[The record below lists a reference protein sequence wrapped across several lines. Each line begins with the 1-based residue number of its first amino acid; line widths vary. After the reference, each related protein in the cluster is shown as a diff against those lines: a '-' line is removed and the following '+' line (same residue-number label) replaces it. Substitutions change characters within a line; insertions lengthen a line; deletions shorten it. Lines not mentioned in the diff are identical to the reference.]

1 MGQGG
6 YGVDQAYLWYKRDA
20 AKIGHQAQL
29 LGFVTDDFYRMQS
42 GSFSGYA
49 KPVLEVEDGRL
60 VVKNVP
66 VPRQISYVLWITSKI
81 ESLWRLRTTEFLHR
95 ALLKIGAATT
105 DRHQPTQREQNEK
118 TQKVL
123 RMIFEDLKC
132 LNEQRSS
139 TLVLVY
145 FPEISELNGTP
156 PREWID
162 FLEGESRSLG
172 IPLINLFRE
181 FQSLPADEM
190 ANLYLQGYPGGGHL
204 SNLGN
209 ELAARAIHD
218 KLINHPA
225 IVSDLSARWSNGWAG
240 HHRRDKSGCRL

>member
-1 MGQGG
+1 M
-6 YGVDQAYLWYKRDA
+6 R
-20 AKIGHQAQL
+20 
-29 LGFVTDDFYRMQS
+29 
-42 GSFSGYA
+42 
-49 KPVLEVEDGRL
+49 
-60 VVKNVP
+60 
-66 VPRQISYVLWITSKI
+66 PRI
-81 ESLWRLRTTEFLHR
+81 ESLPRLRTAEFLHR
-95 ALLKIGAATT
+95 ALRKIGAATT
-105 DRHQPTQREQNEK
+105 DQPQSRQREQNEK
-118 TQKVL
+118 TQKIL

-145 FPEISELNGTP
+145 FPQIGELNGTP

-225 IVSDLSARWSNGWAG
+225 IVSALSARWSNGWAG
-240 HHRRDKSGCRL
+240 ITATTKVGAGCDVHRPPFNNAAPAN

>member
-1 MGQGG
+1 
-6 YGVDQAYLWYKRDA
+6 
-20 AKIGHQAQL
+20 HQAQL

-42 GSFSGYA
+42 SSFSGYG

-66 VPRQISYVLWITSKI
+66 VPRQNSFVLWMRPRI
-81 ESLWRLRTTEFLHR
+81 ESLRRLRTAEFFHT
-95 ALLKIGAATT
+95 ALRKIGAGTT
-105 DRHQPTQREQNEK
+105 DQPQPRQREQNEK
-118 TQKVL
+118 TQKIL

-145 FPEISELNGTP
+145 FPLIEELKDTP
-156 PREWID
+156 PSREWID

-181 FQSLPADEM
+181 FQSLPADEI
-190 ANLYLQGYPGGGHL
+190 AKLYIPYGKRGYPGGG
-204 SNLGN
+204 
-209 ELAARAIHD
+209 
-218 KLINHPA
+218 
-225 IVSDLSARWSNGWAG
+225 
-240 HHRRDKSGCRL
+240 